1 MTKRNLIAS
10 GLALALAAIGPLLAR
25 AQTASSADHQ
35 PAAQAKTGAQASSE
49 QSGTLNTKPADLA
62 EGTKVSAA
70 LLSNVDA
77 RTAKPGDQVTARVT
91 KNVKEH
97 GRTVIKKGDELVGR
111 VTQVQA
117 AGAAN
122 AGSSLNVT
130 FDRLVQGGSTSQ
142 LNAVINSIVS
152 TPSEQRAE
160 RQQMAQSEAPL
171 PAGGPVMAGGG
182 GMARGSSGGGGGLL
196 GGVGSTANST
206 VNAAGS
212 ATGSVTGNTDR
223 AVGSTVNSATS
234 ATASATGNVAGAG
247 EVLNANGRGGLSNAT
262 SALVATPRHA
272 IHLDTQASGSQQA
285 GASSVLSTRKG
296 DLALEQG
303 TEVQFRVVGSADA
316 K

>member
-1 MTKRNLIAS
+1 T
-10 GLALALAAIGPLLAR
+10 GLALALAAIGPTAHG
-25 AQTASSADHQ
+25 QTASPANYPSTAQSRSSAQ
-35 PAAQAKTGAQASSE
+35 GSSE
-49 QSGTLNTKPADLA
+49 QSGALNTKPVDVA

-70 LLSNVDA
+70 LVSSVDA
-77 RTAKPGDQVTARVT
+77 RTAKPGDQVVARVS

-97 GRTVIKKGDELVGR
+97 GRTVIKKGDELVGH

-130 FDRLVQGGSTSQ
+130 FDRLVQGGTTSQ

-160 RQQMAQSEAPL
+160 QQQMAQSEAPL
-171 PAGGPVMAGGG
+171 PAGGPVMARGGG
-182 GMARGSSGGGGGLL
+182 GGGVLGSGRASSGGGGLL
-196 GGVGSTANST
+196 GGVGSTVNST

-212 ATGSVTGNTDR
+212 ATGSVANGT
-223 AVGSTVNSATS
+223 VGSTVNSATG
-234 ATASATGNVAGAG
+234 AAASATGNVAGTAAG
-247 EVLNANGRGGLSNAT
+247 TLNANGRGGLSNAT
-262 SALVATPRHA
+262 SALIATPRHA
-272 IHLDTQASGSQQA
+272 IHLDTQAAGSQQT

-303 TEVQFRVVGSADA
+303 TQVQFRVVGSADA

>member
-10 GLALALAAIGPLLAR
+10 GLALALGAAMGPLAR
-25 AQTASSADHQ
+25 AQTAARSASS
-35 PAAQAKTGAQASSE
+35 AQASSVQNGALDAE
-49 QSGTLNTKPADLA
+49 RVDLA

-70 LLSNVDA
+70 LASSVDA
-77 RTAKPGDQVTARVT
+77 RTAKPGDQVVARVT

-130 FDRLVQGGSTSQ
+130 FDRLVQGGTTSQ
-142 LNAVINSIVS
+142 LNAVINSVVS

-160 RQQMAQSEAPL
+160 QRQMQSEAPL
-171 PAGGPVMAGGG
+171 PAGGPVMARGGG
-182 GMARGSSGGGGGLL
+182 GASGGGILGGGRTSSGGGGGML
-196 GGVGSTANST
+196 GGVGSTVNST
-206 VNAAGS
+206 AAGS
-212 ATGSVTGNTDR
+212 ATGSVTNG
-223 AVGSTVNSATS
+223 AVGSTVNSATN
-234 ATASATGNVAGAG
+234 AAASATGNVAGATTG
-247 EVLNANGRGGLSNAT
+247 TLNANGRGGLSNAT

-272 IHLDTQASGSQQA
+272 IHLDTQSAGSAQA
-285 GASSVLSTRKG
+285 GTSSVLSTRKG
-296 DLALEQG
+296 DLALDQG